1 MPSYTL
7 SIYLKFNQAEIT
19 LYQNKKE
26 IKKVSWRDKQDL
38 DQKLL
43 RELDKILKR
52 SKIKITDLKEIK
64 FFAEKD
70 TSVTARNIGQA
81 TVESLNF
88 ALNLLNL

>member
-1 MPSYTL
+1 MSSYTL
-7 SIYLKFNQAEIT
+7 LIYLKFNQAEIT
-19 LYQNKKE
+19 IYQDEKK
-26 IKKVSWRDKQDL
+26 IKKVSWQDKQDL

-64 FFAEKD
+64 FFATKD
-70 TSVTARNIGQA
+70 TSITARNIGQI

-88 ALNLLNL
+88 ALNLF

>member
-7 SIYLKFNQAEIT
+7 SICLKFNQAEIT
-19 LYQNKKE
+19 IYQDEKK
-26 IKKVSWRDKQDL
+26 IKKVSWQDKQDL

-64 FFAEKD
+64 FSATED
-70 TSVTARNIGQA
+70 TSITARNIGQA
-81 TVESLNF
+81 TVKSLNF
-88 ALNLLNL
+88 ALNLF

>member
-7 SIYLKFNQAEIT
+7 SICLKFNQAEIT
-19 LYQNKKE
+19 IYQDGKK
-26 IKKVSWRDKQDL
+26 IQKVSWQDKQDL

-64 FFAEKD
+64 FSATED
-70 TSVTARNIGQA
+70 TSITARNIGQA
-81 TVESLNF
+81 TVKSLNF
-88 ALNLLNL
+88 ALNLF